1 MLWGGGGECCIRGG
15 SGCKGDAERRY
26 WWNIVGTRGG
36 STVGGEI
43 GLGGRHANAAHTV
56 TQIAQSGGQLSE
68 DGESQW
74 RDRA

>member
-1 MLWGGGGECCIRGG
+1 M
-15 SGCKGDAERRY
+15 
-26 WWNIVGTRGG
+26 GTRGG